1 MMHRRRQ
8 LGRNGG
14 GVFGGGASH
23 EYAILALHD
32 LGRYGRDLFRFFA
45 GTENNFRK
53 SLSQRAV
60 RIHLR
65 EAKVVD
71 RLGTK
76 SVQHRGL
83 IDFAGFEPLQK
94 LAGFLWCHRQG
105 FNSSSMPTSRGN
117 APLTGKLP

>member
-1 MMHRRRQ
+1 MMNRCRQ
-8 LGRNGG
+8 LGRNGS
-14 GVFGGGASH
+14 GVFGSGASH
-23 EYAILALHD
+23 EHAILALHD
-32 LGRYGRDLFRFFA
+32 LGRYGRDLFRCFA
-45 GTENNFRK
+45 GTEKDLRK

-76 SVQHRGL
+76 SVQDRGL

-105 FNSSSMPTSRGN
+105 VNSSSMPASR
-117 APLTGKLP
+117 